1 MPPFFARVRPC
12 LCAPVWCASALTH
25 THTQAHTC
33 FNILVLPEYG
43 SEDVLAS
50 KIEEAIEHV
59 NDGLLLT

>member
-1 MPPFFARVRPC
+1 MWR
-12 LCAPVWCASALTH
+12 ASALTH